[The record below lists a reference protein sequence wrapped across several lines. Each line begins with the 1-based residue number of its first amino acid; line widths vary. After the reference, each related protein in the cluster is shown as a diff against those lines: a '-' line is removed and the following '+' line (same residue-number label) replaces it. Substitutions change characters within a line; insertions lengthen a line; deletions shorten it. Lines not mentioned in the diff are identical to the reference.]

1 MPFLQSTSIVF
12 DCALKKSKILS
23 GPMYL
28 ESYNSMPPSLP
39 LNPIKIHFFFGYIYR
54 NKMNMLL

>member
-39 LNPIKIHFFFGYIYR
+39 LNPIKIHFFLVTSIET
-54 NKMNMLL
+54 K